1 MAAGQEEYK
10 FPDEVAAKAAPEEP
24 SLEIEV
30 EDDTPPADRNKE
42 RMAKPVDEVTDDELA
57 SYDEKVQ
64 KRIKRFTKG
73 YHDERRA
80 KEEAFRERE
89 AAENFAKQMFEENK
103 KLKGQVAVGTNAF
116 VSQNKES
123 AQSALTLAKAAYK
136 KAYETAD
143 PDAIAEA
150 QEHIARAAM
159 RLEKAESLAPVKAE
173 PDETVFQP
181 PRERQE
187 PRPPPR
193 AQEWAEENKAWWG
206 KDHEMTATALGLD
219 KKLQEEYGAS
229 YIGTEEY
236 FQTIDRTIRRR
247 FPEKFGSQETPE
259 ERSNP
264 APRASVPAN
273 VVAPASRSTP
283 PNRIRLKASQVAVAK
298 RLGVPLELYAKKV
311 AELER
316 GV

>member
-1 MAAGQEEYK
+1 MAEGQDTFK
-10 FPDEVAAKAAPEEP
+10 FPDEVAAKAAPEE
-24 SLEIEV
+24 SKLEIEI

-42 RMAKPVDEVTDDELA
+42 PMAKPVDEVTDDELA
-57 SYDEKVQ
+57 TYDEKVQ

-80 KEEAFRERE
+80 KEEALRERE
-89 AAENFAKQMFEENK
+89 AAEDFAKQMFEENK

-116 VSQNKES
+116 VHQNKES
-123 AQSALTLAKAAYK
+123 AQSALALAKAAYK
-136 KAYETAD
+136 KAYESAD
-143 PDAIAEA
+143 PDAIVEA
-150 QEHIARAAM
+150 QESLARAAM

-173 PDETVFQP
+173 PDDRVFQP
-181 PRERQE
+181 PRERQQ
-187 PRPPPR
+187 PSPPPR
-193 AQEWAEENKAWWG
+193 AQEWAEANKDWWG

-219 KKLQEEYGAS
+219 KKLQEEYGPS

-247 FPEKFGSQETPE
+247 FPEKFGSQEPE
-259 ERSNP
+259 ERETP
-264 APRASVPAN
+264 ASRASVPAN
-273 VVAPASRSTP
+273 VVAPATRSTP